1 MALEQVFK
9 CRKTLDK
16 LRSGPLGGL
25 LDGFCKT
32 LLQQGFA
39 ESTIRKH
46 LANVS
51 HLDAYLGGQRHS
63 EAEPLSTSIIGEFF
77 RDYP

>member
-25 LDGFCKT
+25 LDGFRKT

-51 HLDAYLGGQRHS
+51 HLDTYLGGQRHS
-63 EAEPLSTSIIGEFF
+63 ETEPLSTSIIGEFF